1 MRLGSLPS
9 FPLNLNLVCLQLRLA
24 VLAAAA
30 AAAVV
35 VVRLSSQSAS
45 PAEALGW
52 GRDAF
57 GLYNYG
63 APRAQQQ
70 VAWCAVC
77 VPCFVGS
84 AAC

>member
-9 FPLNLNLVCLQLRLA
+9 FPLNLNLVWVA

-35 VVRLSSQSAS
+35 VVRLSSQAAS